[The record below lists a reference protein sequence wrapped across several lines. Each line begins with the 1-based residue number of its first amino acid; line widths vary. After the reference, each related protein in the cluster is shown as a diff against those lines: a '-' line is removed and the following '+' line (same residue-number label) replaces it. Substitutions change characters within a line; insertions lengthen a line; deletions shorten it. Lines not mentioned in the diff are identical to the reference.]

1 MLLTQKGPEF
11 PLVFCWADSRIWHM
25 PRQPVKDNQDVVQIC
40 KQWVCCAFPS
50 TQSWTHRR
58 KQRRRTTEKGWN
70 KKAKKKKKDRWG
82 KKREKNEP
90 WNSFCYCL
98 VAMSDPSIATQ
109 WTVASQ
115 VFLSMGFCR
124 QEYWSWLHFF
134 FQWIF
139 LDEIQPASTALAGKF
154 FTTAL
159 PGKPDPWKE
168 KKEISTNSSWTITG
182 ATLSSQWVSQLSWE
196 ELHVD
201 KRTLSSA
208 PPGAHQG
215 HIS

>member
-1 MLLTQKGPEF
+1 MWYKYANSGCAVLFQVPSHEHTEGDREKAYNKE
-11 PLVFCWADSRIWHM
+11 R
-25 PRQPVKDNQDVVQIC
+25 VKQES
-40 KQWVCCAFPS
+40 F
-50 TQSWTHRR
+50 
-58 KQRRRTTEKGWN
+58 
-70 KKAKKKKKDRWG
+70 KKKKKRQRG

-115 VFLSMGFCR
+115 AFLSMGFCR

-168 KKEISTNSSWTITG
+168 KKEIGTNSSWTITG
-182 ATLSSQWVSQLSWE
+182 ATFSSQWVSQLSWE